1 MERVKN
7 RGVLFDY
14 IASVIS
20 MKTSAQIISS
30 LLELNVPVAK
40 IKALDEVFADAKAL
54 SLVKAE
60 QINGQN
66 TRRVSQIAFK
76 FEA

>member
-7 RGVLFDY
+7 RDVLFNY

-20 MKTSAQIISS
+20 MKTCSQIISS
-30 LLELNVPVAK
+30 LFDLNVPVAK
-40 IKALDEVFADAKAL
+40 IKALDEVFADPKAL
-54 SLVKAE
+54 SLVKEE

>member
-7 RGVLFDY
+7 REVLFNY

-20 MKTSAQIISS
+20 MKTCAHIISS
-30 LLELNVPVAK
+30 LLEVNVPVAK
-40 IKALDEVFADAKAL
+40 IKALDEVFADPKAL
-54 SLVKAE
+54 ILVNEE

>member
-1 MERVKN
+1 
-7 RGVLFDY
+7 
-14 IASVIS
+14 
-20 MKTSAQIISS
+20 MKTCTQIISA
-30 LLELNVPVAK
+30 LLKLNVPVAK
-40 IKALDEVFADAKAL
+40 IKSLDEVFADPKAL
-54 SLVKAE
+54 SLVQEE